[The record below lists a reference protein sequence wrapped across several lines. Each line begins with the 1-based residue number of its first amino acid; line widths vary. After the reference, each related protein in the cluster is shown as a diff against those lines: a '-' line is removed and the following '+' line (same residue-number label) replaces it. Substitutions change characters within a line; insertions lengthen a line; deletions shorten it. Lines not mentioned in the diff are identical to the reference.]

1 MRSNLISH
9 QASKRES
16 NASYNIIK
24 QQLEAENEILMQER
38 KNISKKISQEY
49 QDLQTD
55 QSAQMSSNEE
65 QQGRDSSKAN
75 AIKQK
80 IKDIIEIC
88 GTNGQDAA

>member
-1 MRSNLISH
+1 
-9 QASKRES
+9 
-16 NASYNIIK
+16 
-24 QQLEAENEILMQER
+24 MQER